1 MVDNTQLTYLINRD
15 PILKFKYR
23 GCFARDTFPILKHN
37 EFVIVNTDPSS
48 QAGEH
53 WLLIA
58 SKNDTVLLYD
68 SFGRDF
74 SQFFGDIYKKVQ
86 AWSKLSHQKVFQ
98 YMPTSTLLQPFDSQF
113 CGIFCLFIA
122 YFYYKTKKSLT
133 DKKTIQISSFPA
145 YATEEDI
152 LRFGA
157 AMLT

>member
-37 EFVIVNTDPSS
+37 EFVIVNTDPYSE
-48 QAGEH
+48 AGEH

-74 SQFFGDIYKKVQ
+74 SQFFWGYLQESSNLQQ
-86 AWSKLSHQKVFQ
+86 ALVVKSFSVHANVNA
-98 YMPTSTLLQPFDSQF
+98 
-113 CGIFCLFIA
+113 IA
-122 YFYYKTKKSLT
+122 TFW
-133 DKKTIQISSFPA
+133 
-145 YATEEDI
+145 
-152 LRFGA
+152 
-157 AMLT
+157 

>member
-37 EFVIVNTDPSS
+37 QFVIVNTDPSS
-48 QAGEH
+48 QAVEH

-58 SKNDTVLLYD
+58 SKNDTLLLYD
-68 SFGRDF
+68 SFGRYF
-74 SQFFGDIYKKVQ
+74 SQFSGDIYKKVQ

-98 YMPTSTLLQPFDSQF
+98 YMPMSTLLQPFDSQF

-122 YFYYKTKKSLT
+122 YLYYKTKKSLT
-133 DKKTIQISSFPA
+133 DKKTTQISSFPA
-145 YATEEDI
+145 YAIEEDI
-152 LRFGA
+152 LRFAA

>member
-1 MVDNTQLTYLINRD
+1 MVDNNQLTFWINRD

-48 QAGEH
+48 QAVEN

-74 SQFFGDIYKKVQ
+74 YSF
-86 AWSKLSHQKVFQ
+86 L
-98 YMPTSTLLQPFDSQF
+98 
-113 CGIFCLFIA
+113 GIFTRKFKHGASSHTKKFFSTCERRRSCNLLIVSSVA
-122 YFYYKTKKSLT
+122 YFVFL
-133 DKKTIQISSFPA
+133 
-145 YATEEDI
+145 
-152 LRFGA
+152 
-157 AMLT
+157 